1 MRSDGSE
8 NAGFKVTGKLQR
20 TRWNITWNAPILGG
34 GVVLADDVDVELDV
48 SLVPAGTLA
57 RLRGDPD

>member
-1 MRSDGSE
+1 VLGNPRL
-8 NAGFKVTGKLQR
+8 GFKVTGKLQR

-34 GVVLADDVDVELDV
+34 GVVLDDDVDVELDV

-57 RLRGDPD
+57 RLRSDPD